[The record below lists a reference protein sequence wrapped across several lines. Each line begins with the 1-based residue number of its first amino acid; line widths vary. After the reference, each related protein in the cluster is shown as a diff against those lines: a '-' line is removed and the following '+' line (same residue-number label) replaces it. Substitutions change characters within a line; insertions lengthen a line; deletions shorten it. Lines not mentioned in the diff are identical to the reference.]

1 MSNDNQ
7 TVAQTPANN
16 PTWEA
21 AANPMIAEVGQF
33 LQSRRKTFTTTF
45 NLDVAAGVQ
54 MSKEPRTY
62 TREQVI
68 AFAVDVL
75 NLCVERGDCKG
86 MPAPS
91 EMGATALG
99 KYITARSTYNGVSK
113 YISIKQL
120 NSHRRVVRKE
130 RKAAGLAAAVAAGT
144 HWYADGVFV
153 RVKEGDAWVD
163 SDTPAQF
170 RSRKKAVS
178 AYLRKTVGDDWS
190 KQANKGELKDMAL
203 NHVRQ
208 GSLDAPTAQE
218 NRDAQSTG
226 TPAPAPVA
234 AQSTVSAKV
243 KKADLVAQAVELG
256 ISKSVASKK
265 TKADLVKLIAAL
277 NAL

>member
-33 LQSRRKTFTTTF
+33 LQSRRKTFTCNF
-45 NLDVAAGVQ
+45 NLDVSTGVQ

-86 MPAPS
+86 MPTPS
-91 EMGATALG
+91 EMGASALG

-130 RKAAGLAAAVAAGT
+130 RKAARLEQAQAEGKQ
-144 HWYADGVFV
+144 WYADGVFT
-153 RVKEGDAWVD
+153 RVKVGNDWVD
-163 SDTPAQF
+163 SDTPAMF
-170 RSRKKAVS
+170 PSRKKAVS

-190 KQANKGELKDMAL
+190 KQSNKGELKDMAL
-203 NHVRQ
+203 SHVRQ

>member
-21 AANPMIAEVGQF
+21 SANPMIAEVGQF

-45 NLDVAAGVQ
+45 NLDVATGVQ

-86 MPAPS
+86 MPTPS
-91 EMGATALG
+91 EMGASALG

-120 NSHRRVVRKE
+120 NAHRRVVRKD
-130 RKAAGLAAAVAAGT
+130 RKAARLAQAQAEGKQ
-144 HWYADGVFV
+144 WYADGVFT
-153 RVKEGDAWVD
+153 RVKEGNDWVD
-163 SDTPAQF
+163 TDTPAMF
-170 RSRKKAVS
+170 PSRKKAVS

-190 KQANKGELKDMAL
+190 KQSNKGELKDMAL
-203 NHVRQ
+203 SHVRQ
-208 GSLDAPTAQE
+208 GSLDAPTAQD

-234 AQSTVSAKV
+234 AQSSVSASV

>member
-1 MSNDNQ
+1 MSNENV
-7 TVAQTPANN
+7 TVAQTTANN

-21 AANPMIAEVGQF
+21 SANPMIAEVGQF
-33 LQSRRKTFTTTF
+33 LQSRRKTFTCNF

-54 MSKEPRTY
+54 MSNEPRTY

-120 NSHRRVVRKE
+120 NSHRRVVRKD
-130 RKAAGLAAAVAAGT
+130 RKAARLEQAQAEGKQ
-144 HWYADGVFV
+144 WYADGVFT
-153 RVKEGDAWVD
+153 RVKVGNDWVD
-163 SDTPAQF
+163 TDTPAMF
-170 RSRKKAVS
+170 PSRKKAVS

-203 NHVRQ
+203 SHVRQ

-226 TPAPAPVA
+226 TPAPVA
-234 AQSTVSAKV
+234 AQSSVSASV

-256 ISKSVASKK
+256 ISKTVATKK
-265 TKADLVKLIAAL
+265 TKGDLVKLIAAL
-277 NAL
+277 KAL

>member
-45 NLDVAAGVQ
+45 NLDVATGVQ

-86 MPAPS
+86 MPTPS
-91 EMGATALG
+91 EMGASALG

-120 NSHRRVVRKE
+120 NAHRRVVRKD
-130 RKAAGLAAAVAAGT
+130 RKAARLVQAQAEGKQ
-144 HWYADGVFV
+144 WYADGVFT
-153 RVKEGDAWVD
+153 RVKEGNDWVD
-163 SDTPAQF
+163 TDTPAMF
-170 RSRKKAVS
+170 PSRKKAVS

-190 KQANKGELKDMAL
+190 KQSNKGELKDMAL
-203 NHVRQ
+203 SHVRQ
-208 GSLDAPTAQE
+208 GSLDAPTAQD

-234 AQSTVSAKV
+234 AQSSVSASV